1 MNITITPDHV
11 YTIIALLLMG
21 LQIYQYRQLEKSKKE
36 IQQLWDQ
43 ISTFNTMV
51 ALKLL
56 EIQQEIINLKENN
69 NNGK

>member
-11 YTIIALLLMG
+11 YTVVALLLMG
-21 LQIYQYRQLEKSKKE
+21 LQVYQYRQLEKSKRE

-56 EIQQEIINLKENN
+56 ETQQEIINLKENN
-69 NNGK
+69 NDGK

>member
-11 YTIIALLLMG
+11 YTGAALLLMG

-36 IQQLWDQ
+36 IQRLWDQ

-56 EIQQEIINLKENN
+56 ETQQEIINLKENN

>member
-11 YTIIALLLMG
+11 YTIVALLLMG
-21 LQIYQYRQLEKSKKE
+21 LQVYQYRQLEKSKRE
-36 IQQLWDQ
+36 IQRLWDQ

-56 EIQQEIINLKENN
+56 ETQQEIINLKENN
-69 NNGK
+69 NDGK

>member
-1 MNITITPDHV
+1 
-11 YTIIALLLMG
+11 MG

-56 EIQQEIINLKENN
+56 ETQQEIINLKENN
-69 NNGK
+69 KNGK